1 MNWKLFGQ
9 GDWALVWGTV
19 LVFALDG
26 MQKTTKLFVS
36 ASSVLAIFEE
46 RTWQIHVTSL
56 TVRDRDKLFGC

>member
-1 MNWKLFGQ
+1 
-9 GDWALVWGTV
+9 
-19 LVFALDG
+19 